1 MRYSS
6 FLLLLLSLALS
17 TSLLAQ
23 SNESA
28 HAAQDNRTEQDSI
41 GGTLTLPQAV
51 AIAIRNNLVVAQSGL
66 NTQNA
71 RVNYDQAW
79 EYMLPTVSGNGG
91 QNINFGRTISSTN
104 NQYFTSQFNSGSAGL
119 NAGLLLFHGL
129 ELQNNLK
136 VQRYAYNAS
145 KMDLQTQKDNITLS
159 VLLAYLQVLSNRDQL
174 SIAYEQ
180 AQVDSITLERLT
192 IQGKAGALSPVSNLT
207 DLQGRYAS
215 DQVNIANAI
224 NTLEA
229 SKVAL
234 FAYLNVPY
242 KRDVE
247 YQNSIAATDINDY
260 QSNSDSIFRHALDI
274 IPSIRSAELKVSE
287 FRSALAYYR
296 GAYYPSIS
304 LNGGVS
310 TNWTNSPAPSAFVT
324 TGAPTLS
331 QTGVYFSDPL
341 GNTPVYEKNATGY
354 DVYPNWGSQFKN
366 NRSEYVG
373 ISVNI
378 PIFNGFQARNN
389 VRQAKLTLKNYQLQN
404 TNARNQLQQTVELA
418 FQNMIAAYKSYKF
431 YMQAAAAY
439 KESFRVTNIRFTE
452 GVIASDAYIVA
463 KGNSDA
469 AEVNAAAAKY
479 AYIFRMKVLDYYQ
492 GKLTIE

>member
-174 SIAYEQ
+174 SIAY
-180 AQVDSITLERLT
+180 
-192 IQGKAGALSPVSNLT
+192 
-207 DLQGRYAS
+207 
-215 DQVNIANAI
+215 
-224 NTLEA
+224 
-229 SKVAL
+229 
-234 FAYLNVPY
+234 
-242 KRDVE
+242 
-247 YQNSIAATDINDY
+247 
-260 QSNSDSIFRHALDI
+260 
-274 IPSIRSAELKVSE
+274 
-287 FRSALAYYR
+287 
-296 GAYYPSIS
+296 
-304 LNGGVS
+304 
-310 TNWTNSPAPSAFVT
+310 
-324 TGAPTLS
+324 
-331 QTGVYFSDPL
+331 
-341 GNTPVYEKNATGY
+341 
-354 DVYPNWGSQFKN
+354 
-366 NRSEYVG
+366 
-373 ISVNI
+373 
-378 PIFNGFQARNN
+378 
-389 VRQAKLTLKNYQLQN
+389 
-404 TNARNQLQQTVELA
+404 
-418 FQNMIAAYKSYKF
+418 
-431 YMQAAAAY
+431 
-439 KESFRVTNIRFTE
+439 
-452 GVIASDAYIVA
+452 
-463 KGNSDA
+463 
-469 AEVNAAAAKY
+469 
-479 AYIFRMKVLDYYQ
+479 
-492 GKLTIE
+492 

>member
-260 QSNSDSIFRHALDI
+260 QSNSDSIFRHALDRAGVLSTASLHVGDSF
-274 IPSIRSAELKVSE
+274 PADVM
-287 FRSALAYYR
+287 
-296 GAYYPSIS
+296 GAVGAG
-304 LNGGVS
+304 L
-310 TNWTNSPAPSAFVT
+310 SAFW
-324 TGAPTLS
+324 L
-331 QTGVYFSDPL
+331 
-341 GNTPVYEKNATGY
+341 
-354 DVYPNWGSQFKN
+354 
-366 NRSEYVG
+366 NRE
-373 ISVNI
+373 
-378 PIFNGFQARNN
+378 R
-389 VRQAKLTLKNYQLQN
+389 
-404 TNARNQLQQTVELA
+404 
-418 FQNMIAAYKSYKF
+418 IAAPRN
-431 YMQAAAAY
+431 AP
-439 KESFRVTNIRFTE
+439 RHVE
-452 GVIASDAYIVA
+452 GDSLR
-463 KGNSDA
+463 S
-469 AEVNAAAAKY
+469 
-479 AYIFRMKVLDYYQ
+479 VLELV
-492 GKLTIE
+492 G